1 MKRIILAV
9 AIAALFMIGCNSS
22 AVFVPEDDLLKNE
35 WIVTS
40 IDGLDSPFTGRV
52 TLRFSTDPNT
62 VSGRAACNMFTAGYN
77 LGENSITFDQVAS
90 TKMMCPDINTETAFF
105 SALRKVTSYRLQDG
119 NLIFLENEKPL
130 ITCSMMK

>member
-1 MKRIILAV
+1 MRIIIPAV
-9 AIAALFMIGCNSS
+9 LLLLFIFAGCNSI
-22 AVFVPEDDLLKNE
+22 AVFVPEDELLNNE